1 MITRDAAAFVAFA
14 RTLAPDFGPATARAA
29 FLVAPDGFRLA
40 EQSAADN
47 RYMADAGAFDP
58 MRASRQ
64 HRDLQRALS
73 DELPTI
79 CFAGDAAT
87 PDALFPNNVFATAR
101 PDAATHGDAQARVI
115 VGRMRHPVRQREAA
129 RADIRGFFANVLGY
143 REVDLSTQVH
153 ACELTGA
160 LAIDRAR
167 GIGFCG
173 LSERCDEAGARLMH
187 DAFGLRAT
195 LLFDLA
201 PGEYH
206 TNVVLAVLAGRAA
219 LVCPRGFADAAAV
232 DAIASLYAP
241 HAILLSPGEHA
252 AFAGNA
258 IALSTD
264 SVWMSATAERSLASA
279 TRAAL
284 RYAGLAVRSV
294 ELDAIE
300 AGGGSL
306 RCCVGE
312 IF

>member
-1 MITRDAAAFVAFA
+1 MITRDCRAFLAHA

-29 FLVAPDGFRLA
+29 FMVAPDGFTLA

-47 RYMADAGAFDP
+47 RYMAEAGAFDAA
-58 MRASRQ
+58 RASVQ
-64 HRDLQRALS
+64 HRELQRAFS
-73 DELPTI
+73 EVLPTV
-79 CFAGDAAT
+79 CFAGDPAT
-87 PDALFPNNVFATAR
+87 PDALFPNNVFATSWVNGKSR
-101 PDAATHGDAQARVI
+101 YI
-115 VGRMRHPVRQREAA
+115 VGRMRHPVRQREAE
-129 RADIRGFFANVLGY
+129 RGDIRGFFGGVLDY
-143 REVDLSTQVH
+143 AEIDLSTQAH
-153 ACELTGA
+153 PCELTGA

-167 GIGFCG
+167 GIGLCG

-187 DAFGLRAT
+187 EAFGLRAT

-201 PGEYH
+201 EGEYH

-219 LVCPRGFADAAAV
+219 VICPKGIADPAV
-232 DAIASLYAP
+232 VEAIAALYAP
-241 HAILLSPGEHA
+241 HAILLSPAEHA

-258 IALSTD
+258 ITLSD
-264 SVWMSATAERSLASA
+264 DAVWMSAHAAGALTPASRDALA
-279 TRAAL
+279 AA
-284 RYAGLAVRSV
+284 GFAVRAV